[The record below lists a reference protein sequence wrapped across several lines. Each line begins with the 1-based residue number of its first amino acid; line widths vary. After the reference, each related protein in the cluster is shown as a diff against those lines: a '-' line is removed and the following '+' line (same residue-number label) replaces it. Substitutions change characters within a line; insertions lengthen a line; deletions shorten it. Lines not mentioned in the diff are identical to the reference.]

1 MRRGIM
7 ILVYIEIRDEQIK
20 KASLEALSEARRQ
33 AQADEEVGAVVIGS
47 SAEGIRASLQEYGAD
62 KIYWVDQPLLQNYT
76 SSGYTEVLAQLVQ
89 NLAPQAVFIAAT
101 ALGRDLA
108 PRLAARLG
116 VGLASDCIQV
126 SREAGAFLAV
136 RPIFAGKAWLTVR
149 LPHQPALITLRPNV
163 FPLEKVAQPQAEEV
177 SPEISLTEDM
187 IKEKVVE
194 LVKGEQEEL
203 DVTEADIVISG
214 GRGLKGPE
222 NFELLRRLST
232 LLPNSAIGASRSAV
246 DAGWIDHQHQ
256 VGQTGKTVSPTL
268 YMAFG
273 ISGAIQHLAGMSSS
287 KYIVAVNKDP
297 EAPIFK
303 VADFGIVG
311 DLFEVVPHLEEELKK
326 YKSQT

>member
-1 MRRGIM
+1 M
-7 ILVYIEIRDEQIK
+7 ILVYIEIRDAQIK
-20 KASLEALSEARRQ
+20 KASLESLSEARRQ
-33 AQADEEVGAVVIGS
+33 AQANGEEVGAVVIGS
-47 SAEGIRASLQEYGAD
+47 SLEGKLASLREYGAD
-62 KIYWVDQPLLQNYT
+62 KIYLMDHSLLQTYS
-76 SSGYTEVLAQLVQ
+76 SSGYTEALAQLIQ
-89 NLAPQAVFIAAT
+89 ELAPEAVFIAAT

-116 VGLASDCIQV
+116 VGLASDCIQIA
-126 SREAGAFLAV
+126 REAGSFMAV

-149 LPHQPALITLRPNV
+149 LTTKPALITLRPNV
-163 FPLEKVAQPQAEEV
+163 FPLEKTGEAEAQVITPD
-177 SPEISLTEDM
+177 ISLSKEM

-194 LVKGEQEEL
+194 VVKGEQEEL

-214 GRGLKGPE
+214 GRGLKAPE
-222 NFELLRRLST
+222 NFDLLRRLSA